1 MNIRKETIYI
11 MESGGAEKVL
21 RLGEHAT
28 LVFHDG
34 GYHAGE
40 LVEITDRVVTLSRND
55 GDYSY
60 SISAI
65 QDINE

>member
-21 RLGEHAT
+21 RLNEHAK

-55 GDYSY
+55 EDYSY

-65 QDINE
+65 QDINQ